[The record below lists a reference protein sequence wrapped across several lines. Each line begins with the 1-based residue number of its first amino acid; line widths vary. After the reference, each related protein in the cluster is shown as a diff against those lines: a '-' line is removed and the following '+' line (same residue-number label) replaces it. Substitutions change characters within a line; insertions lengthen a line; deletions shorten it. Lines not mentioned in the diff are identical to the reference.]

1 MLTRRALIGSGFT
14 AVGGRGAADGAQ
26 PPARGEAQ
34 IVDVVRRLD
43 MIAHELRQANGGA
56 FTGTFELG
64 DKLREAML
72 PFLRAQ
78 QKYPDFIE
86 VGADVFHQVYDW
98 HVRNQLPLDVGRAVD
113 GRYGIRY
120 LFTRLILRT
129 DSAAEYI
136 GVPYDVRP

>member
-14 AVGGRGAADGAQ
+14 AVGGRGSAEAAQ
-26 PPARGEAQ
+26 PARGETQVA
-34 IVDVVRRLD
+34 DVVRRLD
-43 MIAHELRQANGGA
+43 AIAYELRQANGGA
-56 FTGTFELG
+56 FTGAFELG
-64 DKLREAML
+64 EKLREAML

-78 QKYPDFIE
+78 QKYPEFIE
-86 VGADVFHQVYDW
+86 VGYDVFHQVYDW

-129 DSAAEYI
+129 DAAAEYI